1 MRAPRQQSSLSAIK
15 YFIFIYLHVSTRLPA
30 IPRERGLLSDF
41 TLLCVIFLQC
51 QHGCTSC
58 DTPIESCNKQFFART
73 CTLLTYTRSWLA
85 PISRKNHYLEDNI
98 KQCSSLKMLLYFHFP
113 RRLDSRS
120 SNQHN
125 FLGFFS
131 SPLICQEFKFPF
143 ARGCCSLLFL
153 RAYSLISILYPQR
166 ATFKPRLCADKT
178 TLFNGP

>member
-15 YFIFIYLHVSTRLPA
+15 YFIFIHLHVSLRLPA

-125 FLGFFS
+125 FLVFLPAEGQVIGWFRS
-131 SPLICQEFKFPF
+131 KRKNNNKKVTF
-143 ARGCCSLLFL
+143 AFWFIVASLFALF
-153 RAYSLISILYPQR
+153 
-166 ATFKPRLCADKT
+166 
-178 TLFNGP
+178 